1 MFSEY
6 LAQTDLLLWPMIGM
20 GVFFVTFVVAVA
32 RVLSRRP
39 SAFDGVASLP
49 LDSEEERRVVREVGV
64 HE

>member
-1 MFSEY
+1 
-6 LAQTDLLLWPMIGM
+6 MIGM